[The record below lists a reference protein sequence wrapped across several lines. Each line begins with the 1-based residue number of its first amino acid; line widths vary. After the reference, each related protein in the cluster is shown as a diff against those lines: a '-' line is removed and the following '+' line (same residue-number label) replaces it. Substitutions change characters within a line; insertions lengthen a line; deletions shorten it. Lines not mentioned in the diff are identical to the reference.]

1 MNTLDQV
8 LLLEQK
14 VESAVEKIRQLQAEN
29 DALRNEC
36 SELKNALAVKS
47 EQLMTFETDQ
57 DKIESGIQKALD
69 HLNQIEHSVL
79 KTVGQEI
86 TTTLKKAENKEPKIE
101 QTAEPV
107 KDTAKNDIPVISMFN
122 SEQPSSVEN
131 EAPNFDTMEN
141 LDEQKTEDEENDGDS
156 EDLGFDIF

>member
-141 LDEQKTEDEENDGDS
+141 LDEQKTEDGENDGDS